1 MNNDIRPFVS
11 SVDLKHL
18 ELSSLTALCPV
29 CRRCTTCCWC
39 QKWRR
44 RRSLRSVWNTGT
56 TWQLNSTERV
66 PSPLPALHCSLM
78 SHHADTFT
86 YLCSPRLG
94 CYYAHTQRL
103 YPQNVN
109 GLKGHT
115 LVPNATYDYIEQHY
129 NHILMIIYWSC
140 FF

>member
-1 MNNDIRPFVS
+1 MNNDKHPFVS

-18 ELSSLTALCPV
+18 KLSSLTTLCPV

-94 CYYAHTQRL
+94 CYYARTHRDCILKMSMHT
-103 YPQNVN
+103 
-109 GLKGHT
+109 
-115 LVPNATYDYIEQHY
+115 TYDYIEQHY

-140 FF
+140 FFF